1 MPNSTNVFD
10 KLEYACPNLQMTQ
23 ARTLFVRYR
32 LYILRFLQRVFK
44 FYSQRSLTAVST
56 SWVLDKSLFLLYCC
70 AFLKVGNVEEDRACF
85 VLVMHKLPFCVNC
98 RDLQTP
104 CRIFK
109 ARFCHSILHEQMKGI
124 DKESFMRV
132 HWLIM
137 FCQKF
142 REPWLSTCFALVM
155 FLELKIQ

>member
-1 MPNSTNVFD
+1 MHVQICKWR
-10 KLEYACPNLQMTQ
+10 KLEHYLWGTAYIYCVFFSEYANFTHRDPWQ
-23 ARTLFVRYR
+23 R
-32 LYILRFLQRVFK
+32 LSI
-44 FYSQRSLTAVST
+44 

-109 ARFCHSILHEQMKGI
+109 ARFCHSTLHEQMKGI

-155 FLELKIQ
+155 FLELKIK